1 MFTAKVTNS
10 RGDSLTLF
18 PSNLYYC
25 EITDGLTPPRATL
38 NYSVVGTNDGS
49 IFNSARLEN
58 RNLVLQITPL
68 QDIERS
74 RINLYR
80 FFRVKQLCTFYFKN
94 GSRDVYIEGY
104 VESVDGDLFSNK
116 QTIQISIMCT
126 KPYFKAIEETVT
138 DVSQIM
144 PLFSFPFAISAAG
157 IEFSEILK
165 RPERNVYN
173 DGDSETGVI
182 IELRAIGAVSNPR
195 IYEEAGGGIGIN
207 IDMLEGDIITINTN
221 VGEKAVT
228 LFRDGV
234 ETNIINKVQ
243 PNPTWFKLQPG
254 DNVFSYAADGLDLL
268 QIVFKH
274 YSQFEGV

>member
-18 PSNLYYC
+18 PSNTYYC
-25 EITDGLTPPRATL
+25 EISEGLTPPKAAL
-38 NYSVVGTNDGS
+38 NYSVVGINDGS

-58 RNLVLQITPL
+58 RNLVLNITPL
-68 QDIERS
+68 RDIESS
-74 RINLYR
+74 RINLYK
-80 FFRVKQLCTFYFKN
+80 FFRVKQSCTFYFKH
-94 GSRDVYIEGY
+94 GSRDVCIEGH
-104 VESVDGDLFSNK
+104 VESVDGDLFANK
-116 QTIQISIMCT
+116 QTIQISILCS
-126 KPYFKAIEETVT
+126 KPYFKAIEETAT
-138 DVSQIM
+138 DVSQIA
-144 PLFSFPFAISAAG
+144 PLFSFPFAISSDGLA
-157 IEFSEILK
+157 FSEILK
-165 RPERNVYN
+165 HPERNVYN
-173 DGDSETGVI
+173 DGDAETGVI
-182 IELRAIGAVSNPR
+182 IEIRANGEASNPR

-243 PNPTWFKLQPG
+243 PNPTWFRLQPG